1 MNKKR
6 TTEGLA
12 HALDLLKN
20 TTPPL
25 NKRKEHQLAV
35 DALERLK
42 EWAAG
47 AVAQINTLQEE
58 VSRTHQLLDSAGV
71 GHAEWDLSSRVVLMS
86 FWMQNTPANARLLA
100 ALEVVEPHF
109 TKLAENLNQEASEQG
124 YPDGYDP
131 EQANWLNYVA
141 GELQTLAKWQ
151 SPPPNVPQAALVKIR
166 VTGPVQILECPEWIK
181 VELVGRA
188 S

>member
-1 MNKKR
+1 MNKKQ
-6 TTEGLA
+6 TTEGLNM
-12 HALDLLKN
+12 ALDLLKN

-25 NKRKEHQLAV
+25 NKRKQHQLALE
-35 DALERLK
+35 ALEGLK
-42 EWAAG
+42 DWAAS
-47 AVAQINTLQEE
+47 AVSEVNALQEE
-58 VSRTHQLLDSAGV
+58 VARTHQLLDEVGV
-71 GHAEWDLSSRVVLMS
+71 GHPEWDLSSRVVLMS

-109 TKLAENLNQEASEQG
+109 TKLALNLNQQVEQDG
-124 YPDGYDP
+124 YPDAYDS

-151 SPPPNVPQAALVKIR
+151 SPPPNVPPKALVKVR

-181 VELVGRA
+181 VELVGRT